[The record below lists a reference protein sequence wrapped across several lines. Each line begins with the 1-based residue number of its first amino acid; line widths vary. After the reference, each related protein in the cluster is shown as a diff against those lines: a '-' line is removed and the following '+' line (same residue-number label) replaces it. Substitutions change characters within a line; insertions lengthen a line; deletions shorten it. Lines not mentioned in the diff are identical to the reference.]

1 MSYGDGG
8 VEDDAEAGEAAS
20 GDVGPGD
27 DGGNNDVQSMVDTF
41 SEFTTGNFNNT
52 NFGGN
57 EANTNFSVG
66 SQKGGQST
74 KGGNFASDYAMTAY
88 AAPAPQDLSKAGQ
101 NELAMQAREAA
112 TSRALGQQQSNALA
126 ATAVDEDGF
135 MGMFGRKSPAAEDM
149 AKYGEFYQAGFSK
162 DINNVANP
170 GASRSGLAPSMAV
183 DIATNPFG
191 RFSSTGE
198 KVAAAAQMAL
208 PGGSIIGAARA
219 LGMMNTTG
227 LGGQPGSKG
236 KDDSNVTTGPT
247 RSTPKPLTRTQTN
260 NNKTTLNVG
269 PSRSTLRGYG
279 RGTRRVY

>member
-20 GDVGPGD
+20 GDVGS
-27 DGGNNDVQSMVDTF
+27 DGSNNDVQSMVDTF

-57 EANTNFSVG
+57 SADTNVTVG
-66 SQKGGQST
+66 SQKGSVT
-74 KGGNFASDYAMTAY
+74 SKGGKYSSDFAKEAY
-88 AAPAPQDLSKAGQ
+88 DPTVNARAPSQFDKEARASYLSTMAQMNRAAAQQDG
-101 NELAMQAREAA
+101 
-112 TSRALGQQQSNALA
+112 LA
-126 ATAVDEDGF
+126 ATPQDEDGL
-135 MGMFGRKSPAAEDM
+135 FGIFGGKTKAASDR
-149 AKYGEFYQAGFSK
+149 ANYGEFYQAGFDK
-162 DINNVANP
+162 NINPN
-170 GASRSGLAPSMAV
+170 ASRSGLAPSMAV

-208 PGGSIIGAARA
+208 PGGTIVGAARA
-219 LGMMNTTG
+219 LGMMNTSSGGGKSGTTDEDNTTSTG
-227 LGGQPGSKG
+227 L
-236 KDDSNVTTGPT
+236 T

-269 PSRSTLRGYG
+269 PSRSTIRGYG
-279 RGTRRVY
+279 RGTRKVY